1 MGKTKRRYGERK
13 RDENNNERVR
23 ENMGGGEIEK
33 ERQTY
38 RGRVSIGEGAERKI
52 IFTLCERPN
61 AHAGIPSAPAIPVCA
76 MCVCLCVCPCVHGAG
91 KCLCVCACVHT

>member
-1 MGKTKRRYGERK
+1 MAGEQWGGGIREENGKNKRRYGERK

-38 RGRVSIGEGAERKI
+38 RGRVSIGEGAERKQDY
-52 IFTLCERPN
+52 F
-61 AHAGIPSAPAIPVCA
+61 
-76 MCVCLCVCPCVHGAG
+76 
-91 KCLCVCACVHT
+91 HTV